1 MTRKSYNDDLCDK
14 CRVNPKDTV
23 FILCSKCK
31 DEWLT
36 YGLALINKS
45 NNKPLDKDEFE
56 DWFKSSAKKKP
67 FIFR

>member
-14 CRVNPKDTV
+14 CRVNLKDEP
-23 FILCSKCK
+23 FILCRKCK
-31 DEWLT
+31 NEWLA

-45 NNKPLDKDEFE
+45 NNKPLNKNEFE
-56 DWFKSSAKKKP
+56 DWFKSKPKKQS